1 MAMPKTYVPEKLCPY
16 APQGKVVCNS
26 EKSHNRE
33 CALCGWHPDV
43 AERRKAAARI
53 EQAKKRARRP
63 EDGRDGI

>member
-1 MAMPKTYVPEKLCPY
+1 MAMPKMYVPEKLCPY

-43 AERRKAAARI
+43 AERRKGFKPAQPAG
-53 EQAKKRARRP
+53 EK
-63 EDGRDGI
+63 D